1 MLKPFA
7 AAAALL
13 FATAVPTAE
22 SALVINALDP
32 PGGALVG
39 APGDIVGWGFTLTN
53 DAATDWLFVT
63 ASDFVPGPGW
73 WTYTDYVVSN
83 TVLLGP
89 QATLTQSFKAASGTD
104 TGSGIGSFLIDA
116 LANPGDTITGLLRLT
131 YDGFDADP
139 LAGTAKQILFGET
152 VDTAAAVTV
161 RAPAQAPEPSAAA
174 LLALGLGGVAALRGR
189 NRRLK
194 PAPPGCGGPRGL

>member
-13 FATAVPTAE
+13 FATAVPTAQ
-22 SALVINALDP
+22 ATLVINALDP
-32 PGGALVG
+32 PGGALIG
-39 APGDIVGWGFTLTN
+39 APGDLLGWGFTLTN

-73 WTYTDYVVSN
+73 WTYTDYVGSN

-116 LANPGDTITGLLRLT
+116 LANPGDTIAGLLRLT
-131 YDGFDADP
+131 YDGFDANP
-139 LAGTAKQILFGET
+139 LAGAANQTLFSVT
-152 VDTAAAVTV
+152 VDSAAAVTV
-161 RAPAQAPEPSAAA
+161 QAPAQAPEPSAAA
-174 LLALGLGGVAALRGR
+174 LLALGLGGVAAVRR
-189 NRRLK
+189 RARRLR
-194 PAPPGCGGPRGL
+194 PAPPGS

>member
-13 FATAVPTAE
+13 FATAVPSAQA
-22 SALVINALDP
+22 ALVINALNP

-39 APGDIVGWGFTLTN
+39 APGDLLGWGFTLTN
-53 DAATDWLFVT
+53 DAATDWLFLT

-73 WTYTDYVVSN
+73 WSYTDFFVSN
-83 TVLLGP
+83 AVLLGP
-89 QATLTQSFKAASGTD
+89 NATLTQSFDAASS
-104 TGSGIGSFLIDA
+104 SGIGSFLIDA
-116 LANPGDTITGLLRLT
+116 LANPGDTITGLLRLI

-139 LAGTAKQILFGET
+139 LAGGANQTLFSVT

-174 LLALGLGGVAALRGR
+174 LLALGLGGVAALRR
-189 NRRLK
+189 RARRLR
-194 PAPPGCGGPRGL
+194 PAPPGCGSPRGL